1 MVAVIGIDPGLVHT
15 GLVRI
20 ELLPD
25 LRRYW
30 VEHEVVSGINLDLIE
45 GWCQRRPADAI
56 FVEAYRPRSNFNTD
70 AEMIV
75 GVRTLVKRLGAT
87 ALDNTGVKKVVG
99 QPLME
104 LLGAWKYSTTTNH
117 QDLRSAARIGLY
129 GLLKDPEW
137 NTVLATLVQD
147 HVDGRPWSSV

>member
-45 GWCQRRPADAI
+45 RWCQRRPADAI
-56 FVEAYRPRSNFNTD
+56 FVEAYRPRSR
-70 AEMIV
+70 M
-75 GVRTLVKRLGAT
+75 
-87 ALDNTGVKKVVG
+87 
-99 QPLME
+99 
-104 LLGAWKYSTTTNH
+104 LLPSYSGSCAPCH
-117 QDLRSAARIGLY
+117 LPVS
-129 GLLKDPEW
+129 P
-137 NTVLATLVQD
+137 
-147 HVDGRPWSSV
+147 